1 MLSFSVWQLLRR
13 SSKGTRR
20 CKSGNTSR
28 IRVGRYPRH
37 PPGGRVSGRQRKW
50 DRTYGHKQNQVKCAS
65 NEMRF
70 DSGINLFFHLGLWL
84 NVPRAVLAVDSL
96 SFTKNHQE
104 MSTQCFANFW
114 VFSEGSAPRR
124 NCGGTIRT
132 DDVDCCGRRPPLRSP
147 ESREQKTIHRTE
159 SRFRRDSPGSS

>member
-1 MLSFSVWQLLRR
+1 
-13 SSKGTRR
+13 
-20 CKSGNTSR
+20 
-28 IRVGRYPRH
+28 
-37 PPGGRVSGRQRKW
+37 
-50 DRTYGHKQNQVKCAS
+50 
-65 NEMRF
+65 MRF

-159 SRFRRDSPGSS
+159 SRFRRWCLDSINPGAIARARRELRPWCLPLRNRAVAAT